1 MPLALAMSV
10 NVGFIIGLTFVP
22 GLWNIVEYLFPRRDP
37 RVPRHRLHRLP

>member
-22 GLWNIVEYLFPRRDP
+22 GLWSIVEYMFPAAILAFLAIG
-37 RVPRHRLHRLP
+37 LHRLP